1 MITNIE
7 AFAIGKVRKAMQD
20 NAISQVEI
28 ARATGISAS
37 TLSNILA
44 GKRTASVKLWQKIM
58 DAAGVTSLEG
68 LKEAAMPMR
77 VPDTLKDEMPEE
89 DTEEDDH
96 RYRPGYVPDEYLGD
110 PE

>member
-1 MITNIE
+1 
-7 AFAIGKVRKAMQD
+7 MQD

-28 ARATGISAS
+28 ARAAKISAS

-44 GKRTASVKLWQKIM
+44 GRRTASVALWQKIM

-68 LKEAAMPMR
+68 MREAVTPMR

-89 DTEEDDH
+89 EADDP
-96 RYRPGYVPDEYLGD
+96 RYRPGFIPDEYLGD